1 MGENNTIL
9 VPIGENV
16 VVHEN
21 VRVTMDCIELIQDLI
36 DLGEERPHV
45 TWIKNTAVIGRN
57 ATEVNVFISG
67 DERYCIISSTQ
78 LAVGGQLGTTG
89 NYTCK
94 VCGGDG
100 TVDCVSK
107 TSSQV
112 VCGK

>member
-21 VRVTMDCIELIQDLI
+21 VKVTMDCIELMQDK
-36 DLGEERPHV
+36 GEENPHI
-45 TWIKNTAVIGRN
+45 TWIKNTVQIERN

-78 LAVGGQLGTTG
+78 LAVGGQLGTIG
-89 NYTCK
+89 NYTCR
-94 VCGGDG
+94 VCGDDG
-100 TVDCVSK
+100 TVGCVNK

>member
-16 VVHEN
+16 IVHEN
-21 VRVTMDCIELIQDLI
+21 VKVTMDCIELMQDK
-36 DLGEERPHV
+36 GEENPHI
-45 TWIKNTAVIGRN
+45 TWIKNTAVIERN

-67 DERYCIISSTQ
+67 DERYCIVSSTQ
-78 LAVGGQLGTTG
+78 LAVGGQFGTTG

-100 TVDCVSK
+100 TVDCVNK